1 MNHYFARKKVKKS
14 LLGYFVP
21 LISVPKV
28 PWRPNACSVAQALKR
43 KRGQPR
49 AKREPD
55 PKRGQSLPRHGVRGA
70 PQSTFGGNPS
80 FHPNLLSPKFFFFGT
95 CHGQGLGLMLPF
107 HGILEHHLLNNLLKI
122 IQFYI
127 IWSPQYLRCLWT
139 FTTCH
144 LPNPELGPALLV
156 IFSGHVFGDSKIR
169 VFWVFHL
176 GG

>member
-28 PWRPNACSVAQALKR
+28 PWRPNACSVAQAPKR

-80 FHPNLLSPKFFFFGT
+80 FHPNLLSPKFFFFWN
-95 CHGQGLGLMLPF
+95 LPWTGV
-107 HGILEHHLLNNLLKI
+107 GIDVAFSRDFEHHLLNNLLKM

-127 IWSPQYLRCLWT
+127 IWSPQYLGEVFVDIYDISFTEAWAWT
-139 FTTCH
+139 GTSGDIFWTC
-144 LPNPELGPALLV
+144 
-156 IFSGHVFGDSKIR
+156 
-169 VFWVFHL
+169 FW
-176 GG
+176 G